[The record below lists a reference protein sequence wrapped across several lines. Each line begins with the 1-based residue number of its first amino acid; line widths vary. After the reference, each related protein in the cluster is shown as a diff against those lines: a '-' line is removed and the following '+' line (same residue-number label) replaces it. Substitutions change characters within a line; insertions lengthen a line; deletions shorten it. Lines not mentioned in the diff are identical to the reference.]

1 MEFRL
6 SDLDDEALVRE
17 HEKSLKCLRSLDS
30 DVPDWVRE
38 VRVMYH
44 HYLINELLRR
54 RGLTLFQQL
63 AHS

>member
-6 SDLDDEALVRE
+6 SDLDDETLLRE
-17 HEKSLKCLRSLDS
+17 YEKSLKGLRSLNF

-44 HYLINELLRR
+44 HYLINELVRR
-54 RGLTLFQQL
+54 RGLTPLKQL